1 MNIEQFNEL
10 APRIVSEDVTRP
22 SLMSAFRHRGHL
34 IATDS
39 RFALVVASSSD
50 ALTPSIEGQIRAG
63 DNLLDEI
70 LPNLGRACASG
81 SYQPVR
87 LGLAYPAACAAIGD
101 LHWDMDFLTS
111 PLDCFDDEEA
121 CEPDPP
127 SSAREAITSYS
138 CCIFGL
144 ARALFSAYYIYLLC
158 RISHDYT
165 NLHVWVDPC
174 DPHKTLFAEGEN
186 VRIALQPR
194 LVELKSQ
201 APWDFPFSGPSFADC
216 ETGRLVRS
224 RQPGTFCIH
233 TLRFPPRPSP
243 LAPFHVSASHT
254 VIEHAT
260 CAIKPESGVN

>member
-1 MNIEQFNEL
+1 MTIDQFNEL
-10 APRIVSEDVTRP
+10 APRIVSEDDTRL
-22 SLMSAFRHRGHL
+22 SLKTPFRHRGHL
-34 IATDS
+34 IATDG

-50 ALTPSIEGQIRAG
+50 VLTPSIEGQIRAG

-87 LGLAYPAACAAIGD
+87 LGLAYPAACAPIGD

-111 PLDCFDDEEA
+111 PLDCFDDDDDFVES
-121 CEPDPP
+121 EPPNTV
-127 SSAREAITSYS
+127 REAITSYS
-138 CCIFGL
+138 CCIFGP

-165 NLHVWVDPC
+165 KLHVWVDPC

-194 LVELKSQ
+194 LVDLKSQ
-201 APWDFPFSGPSFADC
+201 AAWDFPFSGTSFADC
-216 ETGRLVRS
+216 ETGKLVRS
-224 RQPGTFCIH
+224 RQPGSFDIH
-233 TLRFPPRPSP
+233 KLRYPCRFED
-243 LAPFHVSASHT
+243 L
-254 VIEHAT
+254 
-260 CAIKPESGVN
+260 KKGGVE